1 MNDSFFGKVE
11 RKAGVRINDVM
22 ALADSLQYA
31 NFSDPTVVRGV
42 IRQTAALAGKRVTK
56 QMEEELVRMISANG
70 KKLDFDTLAR
80 MMKD

>member
-11 RKAGVRINDVM
+11 RKTGVRINDVM

-31 NFSDPTVVRGV
+31 NFSDPAVVRGV
-42 IRQTAALAGKRVTK
+42 IRQTASLAGKRVTK
-56 QMEEELVRMISANG
+56 QMEDELVRMISANG